1 MEMRTLLTDWAAA
14 RVHDAL
20 RGLPV
25 AEGYRLV
32 VKPLRYRTRPHL
44 VAMCDFADKAI
55 TVQVPD
61 PFEPFDER
69 VPWRA
74 KRVGAKGFRFQWD
87 VENVRFRDRREVI
100 RFLYLHEYYHWYLR
114 EILGRKSGAETACD
128 RFALQNFRLNED
140 VPPPPGA
147 PQRWLA

>member
-1 MEMRTLLTDWAAA
+1 MRTLLTDWPAE
-14 RVHDAL
+14 RVREAL
-20 RGLPV
+20 EGLPV
-25 AEGYRLV
+25 ADGYRLV

-55 TVQVPD
+55 TVQVPH
-61 PFEPFDER
+61 PFESFSER

-74 KRVGAKGFRFQWD
+74 KRVGTKGFRFKWD
-87 VENVRFRDRREVI
+87 VEDVRFEDRREVI

-114 EILGRKSGAETACD
+114 EILHRRSGAETACD
-128 RFALQNFRLNED
+128 RFALHHFRMDGD